1 MKLIGITGGIG
12 TGKSSVAEMLH
23 KRGWMVVASD
33 QTAKQIMNSDVTV
46 RNVLANLFGDEVLVP
61 NGVDSSLLASK
72 VFGPTEEHRRNL
84 AQLNTLIHPRVLD
97 AHLKTIEEQRTAG
110 TQIMAIETAL
120 LFEVEL
126 EDGFDWVVV
135 VDAPEE
141 VCIERVMKR
150 SHATAEDVRRRMAEQ
165 MSMEE
170 KKGLADFVVDNTTT
184 LEALESA
191 ISFVAMII
199 ESFPDPDHAIVEE
212 EAP

>member
-12 TGKSSVAEMLH
+12 TGKSSVAEMLQ
-23 KRGWMVVASD
+23 KRGWFVIASD
-33 QTAKQIMNSDVTV
+33 QTAKEIMASDATV
-46 RNVLANLFGDEVLVP
+46 RNALASLFGQEVLAP
-61 NGVDSSLLASK
+61 NGVNAALLASK

-84 AQLNTLIHPRVLD
+84 TQLNTLIHPRVLD
-97 AHLKTIEEQRTAG
+97 AHLETIEEQRSAG

-150 SHATAEDVRRRMAEQ
+150 SHATAEDVRRRIAEQ
-165 MSMEE
+165 MPMEE
-170 KKGLADFVVDNTTT
+170 KRGLADFVVDNATTPD
-184 LEALESA
+184 ALESA
-191 ISFVAMII
+191 VSFVAMII
-199 ESFPDPDHAIVEE
+199 EAFPDPDDAVVEE